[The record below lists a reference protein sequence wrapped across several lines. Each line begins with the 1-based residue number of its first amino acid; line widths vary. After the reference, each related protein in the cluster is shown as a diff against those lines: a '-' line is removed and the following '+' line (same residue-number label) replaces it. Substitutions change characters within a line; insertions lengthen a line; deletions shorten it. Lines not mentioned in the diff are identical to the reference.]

1 MTIPRVRL
9 GVVVGCFA
17 SFACAGGTTGGAAPE
32 LYRHDL
38 PNATA
43 NDLVRMTLKILD
55 QYTYEIERVDE
66 TTYVVVETRWSGRY
80 PLQDEI
86 DAGVEEALTKIT
98 VRGRPRGRAS
108 PGTVNL
114 QVATLT
120 AENRVRFQGSLD
132 WVRGYMSPMFKEYV
146 DEIVRGLTSELD
158 QGVRVF

>member
-1 MTIPRVRL
+1 MMAPRLRL
-9 GVVVGCFA
+9 GMLSTAIVA
-17 SFACAGGTTGGAAPE
+17 FACAGGSTGGTSPE
-32 LYRHDL
+32 LYRRDL

-43 NDLVRMTLKILD
+43 NDLVRMSLKILD

-80 PLQDEI
+80 PFQDEI
-86 DAGVEEALTKIT
+86 DAGVDEVLTKIT

-146 DEIVRGLTSELD
+146 DEIVRELTSELD

>member
-1 MTIPRVRL
+1 
-9 GVVVGCFA
+9 
-17 SFACAGGTTGGAAPE
+17 
-32 LYRHDL
+32 
-38 PNATA
+38 
-43 NDLVRMTLKILD
+43 MTLKILD